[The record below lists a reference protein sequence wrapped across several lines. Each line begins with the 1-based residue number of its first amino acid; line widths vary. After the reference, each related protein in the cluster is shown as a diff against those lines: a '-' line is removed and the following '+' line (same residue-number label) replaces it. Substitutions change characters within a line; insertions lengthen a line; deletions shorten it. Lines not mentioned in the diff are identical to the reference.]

1 MNQINLP
8 ISQSTI
14 GGVLVPTVDGRVLRA
29 GLNVSK
35 DFSSWAKAQVKRAR
49 LVEGRDY
56 LLTQKG
62 EQLPSGM
69 KYLIDYHFTIEAA
82 KHIAMMCGTDKGFEV
97 RDYFIECERRLNA
110 KQDPAAFLN
119 DPNVLRVLLLENVEA
134 RIAAEKRADKFQ
146 IKAIAFDAFASEDG
160 VFGIQ
165 QAARQCNKRDD
176 TLVDILTNPEGLH
189 WLFRDREKGPLKV
202 CRPAERAG
210 FVTTRRGAPRI
221 TSKGLNFLLALFA
234 SQECPQGSLI

>member
-14 GGVLVPTVDGRVLRA
+14 GGALVPTVDGRALRS

-35 DFSSWAKAQVKRAR
+35 DYSSWAKNQIKRAR
-49 LVEGRDY
+49 LVENRDFVVF
-56 LLTQKG
+56 TQKG
-62 EQLPSGM
+62 ENLQGGRPAL
-69 KYLIDYHFTIEAA
+69 DYHFTIESA

-110 KQDPAAFLN
+110 NQNPAALLN
-119 DPNVLRVLLLENVEA
+119 DPNVLRVLLLEDIDA

-160 VFGIQ
+160 LFGIQ
-165 QAARQCNKRDD
+165 QAARQCNMRDD
-176 TLVDILTNPEGLH
+176 TLVGILTNTEGLH
-189 WLFRDREKGPLKV
+189 WLFRDCEKGPLKV
-202 CRPAERAG
+202 CRPAERAL
-210 FVTTRRGAPRI
+210 FVTTRRGSPRI